1 MPEPA
6 TPRRRALH
14 SLAALASV
22 CVPGVGS
29 ASSQRELPRRIH
41 LVVPQAPGG
50 TSDLVARVLGERLE
64 VALGVPVV
72 IENRPGAN
80 GVIAAEFVARAAPD
94 GGALLVASTATH
106 AMAPH
111 LASSPH
117 VDLQRDFV
125 AVAPIALQTKLFLAS
140 QAVPVFGL
148 AALVAYARARP
159 GALNYASV
167 GVGTSS
173 HVDTEL
179 FARLAGLDLVHVPY
193 RGSAQAVQALVADE
207 VQVLLASMI
216 PAMPAVDAGQV
227 RALAILAVRRSPLL
241 PGVPTLAEA
250 GWPLFDVRTWIGLV
264 APRSTPAGVIDVVHA
279 AIARA
284 IAAPTM
290 RAWMDAQGLEPLA
303 GSPASFD
310 ATLRTDHGKWG
321 RVIRELGLAP
331 G

>member
-1 MPEPA
+1 MRERA

-14 SLAALASV
+14 RLVGLASA
-22 CVPGVGS
+22 CVPGVGPVR
-29 ASSQRELPRRIH
+29 AQRALPRRIL

-50 TSDLVARVLGERLE
+50 TSDLVARALGERLAAE
-64 VALGVPVV
+64 LDVPVV

-94 GGALLVASTATH
+94 GGTLLVASTATH

-111 LASSPH
+111 LVSSPH

-125 AVAPIALQTKLFLAS
+125 AIAPIALQTKLFLAS
-140 QAVPVFGL
+140 QAVPVSSL

-193 RGSAQAVQALVADE
+193 RGSAQAVQALVAND

-216 PAMPAVDAGQV
+216 PAMPAVDSGQA
-227 RALAILAVRRSPLL
+227 RALAILAARRSPLL
-241 PGVPTLAEA
+241 PAVPTLAEA
-250 GWPLFDVRTWIGLV
+250 GWPLFDVRTWIGVV
-264 APRSTPAGVIDVVHA
+264 APRSTPAGVVEFVHA
-279 AIARA
+279 AVARA
-284 IAAPTM
+284 TAAPSIQ
-290 RAWMDAQGLEPLA
+290 AWMDAQGLEPLA
-303 GSPASFD
+303 GTPASFG
-310 ATLRTDHGKWG
+310 ATLRADHEKWG

>member
-1 MPEPA
+1 MRECV

-14 SLAALASV
+14 GMATLASA
-22 CVPGVGS
+22 CALGVGP
-29 ASSQRELPRRIH
+29 ARAQREMPRRIH

-64 VALGVPVV
+64 AELDVPVV

-94 GGALLVASTATH
+94 GGTLLVATTATH

-111 LASSPH
+111 LAASPH

-125 AVAPIALQTKLFLAS
+125 AIAPIALQTKLFLAS
-140 QAVPVFGL
+140 QAVPVTSL

-179 FARLAGLDLVHVPY
+179 FARQAGIDLVHVPY
-193 RGSAQAVQALVADE
+193 RGSAQAVQALAANE

-227 RALAILAVRRSPLL
+227 RALAILADRRSPLL
-241 PGVPTLAEA
+241 PAVPTLAEA
-250 GWPLFDVRTWIGLV
+250 GWPLFDVRTWVGVV
-264 APRSTPAGVIDVVHA
+264 APRSTPAGVVDVVHA

-284 IAAPTM
+284 TAAPSM

-303 GSPASFD
+303 GTPVSFG
-310 ATLRTDHGKWG
+310 AMLRADHEKWG
-321 RVIRELGLAP
+321 RIIRELGLAP

>member
-1 MPEPA
+1 MPERN

-14 SLAALASV
+14 RMAALASACALGAGPV
-22 CVPGVGS
+22 R
-29 ASSQRELPRRIH
+29 ARRDLPRRIR

-64 VALGVPVV
+64 AELDVPVV

-80 GVIAAEFVARAAPD
+80 GMIAAEFVARAAPD
-94 GGALLVASTATH
+94 GSTLLVASTATH

-125 AVAPIALQTKLFLAS
+125 AIAPIALQTKLFLAS
-140 QAVPVFGL
+140 HAVPATSL
-148 AALVAYARARP
+148 ASFVAYARARP

-193 RGSAQAVQALVADE
+193 RGSAQAVQALVANE

-227 RALAILAVRRSPLL
+227 RALAILAERRSPLL
-241 PGVPTLAEA
+241 PAVPTIAEA
-250 GWPLFDVRTWIGLV
+250 GWPIFDVRTWIGVV
-264 APRSTPAGVIDVVHA
+264 APRGTPAANVDLVHA
-279 AIARA
+279 AVARA
-284 IAAPTM
+284 TAAPAM

-303 GSPASFD
+303 GTPASFD
-310 ATLRTDHGKWG
+310 ATLRADHGKWG